1 MALQAIGQG
10 FKSPLV
16 HIINLKINNMEKL
29 KSLDQLKHGDRI
41 TMIDGERVEWYEY
54 LGLHPHNRNY
64 IFVID
69 GFTEN
74 GKKLYINNILNT
86 KYYIGE
92 TDMKFIMREQL
103 KYYQE
108 QVKKLSEELLALE
121 PKEQPDPKRNC
132 RSSIKDCS
140 KCEIHCIYNSNDP
153 EKYPQ
158 E

>member
-1 MALQAIGQG
+1 
-10 FKSPLV
+10 
-16 HIINLKINNMEKL
+16 MEKL

-54 LGLHPHNRNY
+54 LGLHPHNNNY
-64 IFVID
+64 IFVLD
-69 GFTEN
+69 GIMQD

-86 KYYIGE
+86 KYYVG
-92 TDMKFIMREQL
+92 TFDRKFILRERL
-103 KYYQE
+103 KYHQE
-108 QVKKLSEELLALE
+108 KAKKLAEEIMLLEKSEEH
-121 PKEQPDPKRNC
+121 DPTKTC